1 MEKIITVTFQKHDVT
16 VSRTEN
22 ISLDIKLSD
31 FHKAV
36 QVLLRFPSECEFL
49 LVLDRTKQELDN
61 YGTLKDADIQDND
74 KIILYPLPI
83 WNKEKHNFVPLRPEP
98 KPQPLETPTVT
109 ISDKQETQ
117 QNTTIRIENNTGQV
131 SPKVKKGINLN
142 LILVGIIGLTVIG
155 NFFIPI
161 YPNLL
166 LISEYVN
173 NSLINSPEKFIQD
186 HYSAINNDRFKVAW
200 SNLSPKFQNKSVGGY
215 GKYLDWWE
223 KKVERVEA
231 NQIRL
236 VSKDDKS
243 AVVEVKLQYFMKKT
257 QKLSDPESL
266 RLWLIW
272 DTKNSKWMIDKSQ
285 RLMLW

>member
-61 YGTLKDADIQDND
+61 YGNFNDAGIQNND
-74 KIILYPLPI
+74 KIILYPLFI
-83 WNKEKHNFVPLRPEP
+83 WDKEKHNFVRPHPEP
-98 KPQPLETPTVT
+98 KPLETPTV
-109 ISDKQETQ
+109 IIIDKPEKQE
-117 QNTTIRIENNTGQV
+117 NTYIGIENNTVEV

>member
-1 MEKIITVTFQKHDVT
+1 MENNIRVTFQKHDAT
-16 VSRTEN
+16 ISKTEN

-31 FHKAV
+31 FRKVV
-36 QVLLRFPSECEFL
+36 QLLLSFPSESPFV
-49 LVLDRTKQELDN
+49 LVLNRTKQELDN

-83 WNKEKHNFVPLRPEP
+83 WNKEKHNFVPPRTEP

-131 SPKVKKGINLN
+131 SPKVKKGVNIN
-142 LILVGIIGLTVIG
+142 LILSIIGLTVIG
-155 NFFIPI
+155 SFFISI
-161 YPNLL
+161 YPKLL
-166 LISEYVN
+166 VKFEYVN

-186 HYSAINNDRFKVAW
+186 NYSAINNDEFKVAW
-200 SNLSPKFQNKSVGGY
+200 SNLSPIFQNKSVGGY

-223 KKVERVEA
+223 KKVDRVNV

-272 DTKNSKWMIDKSQ
+272 DHKNSKWMIDKSQ
-285 RLMLW
+285 RLMWW

>member
-1 MEKIITVTFQKHDVT
+1 MEKIIRVTFQKHDIT
-16 VSRTEN
+16 ASRTEN

-36 QVLLRFPSECEFL
+36 QILLRFPFGCPFIL
-49 LVLDRTKQELDN
+49 ILDRTKQELDN
-61 YGTLKDADIQDND
+61 YETLNDAGIQDND
-74 KIILYPLPI
+74 KIILYPLPT
-83 WNKEKHNFVPLRPEP
+83 WNKEKHNFVRPHPEP
-98 KPQPLETPTVT
+98 KPLETPTF
-109 ISDKQETQ
+109 IIIDKPEKQE
-117 QNTTIRIENNTGQV
+117 NTSIGIENNTV
-131 SPKVKKGINLN
+131 KISPKVKKGVNFN
-142 LILVGIIGLTVIG
+142 LILGIIGLTVIG

-166 LISEYVN
+166 LKFEYIN

-186 HYSAINNDRFKVAW
+186 NYSAINNDEFKVAW
-200 SNLSPKFQNKSVGGY
+200 NNLSPRFQNKSVGGY

-223 KKVERVEA
+223 KKVERVDA

-243 AVVEVKLQYFMKKT
+243 AVVEVKLQYFMKET

-285 RLMLW
+285 VLSSST